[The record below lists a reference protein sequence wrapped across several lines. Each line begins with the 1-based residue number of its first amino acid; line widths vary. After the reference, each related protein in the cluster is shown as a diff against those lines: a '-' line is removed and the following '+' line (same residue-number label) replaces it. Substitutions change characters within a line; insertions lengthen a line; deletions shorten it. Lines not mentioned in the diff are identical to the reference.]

1 MLLLSIKFLV
11 LVLVV
16 LLIIISQP
24 SQIARP
30 TAMGVPV
37 RCLVGSCLPEYEE
50 DEDQDREEDY
60 DSDRDQDYEGLIM
73 PAVRAFARH
82 ASPRGSGF
90 LARRRVIQCRAGK
103 PDTDAM

>member
-24 SQIARP
+24 
-30 TAMGVPV
+30 AMGVPV